1 MQNSPAMNELTRP
14 VAIVIG
20 VLAALVIAALV
31 VTHMEPFGAAASG
44 KRLERIKQS
53 KHYRDGKF
61 NNLAPT
67 NKLVPGTFT
76 EMVLHQFFGTEER
89 VPKVPVPVVTRHASD
104 YALRPT
110 SGIRATW
117 LGHASVLL
125 EMAGRRIVTDP
136 AFSRRC
142 SPFDFVGPERF
153 ATLPLALTEVP
164 AIDVVVISHDHYDH
178 LDMQTI
184 QALAGRGASFV
195 VPLGI
200 GAHLE
205 RWGVPADR
213 IVDLDWYE
221 SSEQLGLTFTATP
234 ARHYSG
240 RGLLDSDQTLW
251 ASWVIA
257 APEQRVFFSGDTGYS
272 AEFRKI
278 GENFGPFDLTLI
290 KVGASDRTW
299 QEIHM
304 SPEEAV
310 QTHQDVRGKLMLP
323 IHWGT
328 WNLGQHAWN
337 EPAER
342 AFAAARSAG
351 LSLVVP
357 KPGEWVDLAQP
368 PKVVT
373 WWR

>member
-1 MQNSPAMNELTRP
+1 MSKLARR
-14 VAIVIG
+14 VAIVIA
-20 VLAALVIAALV
+20 VLAALLILV
-31 VTHMEPFGAAASG
+31 VGVTQLAVFGAAPSG
-44 KRLERIKQS
+44 KRLERMQRS
-53 KHYRDGKF
+53 SHYRDGKF
-61 NNLAPT
+61 TNLQPT
-67 NKLVPGTFT
+67 HKLVPGKFT
-76 EMVLHQFFGTEER
+76 EMVTHQFLGKEER
-89 VPKVPVPVVTRHASD
+89 VPQTPVPVVTRHATD

-110 SGIRATW
+110 SGVRATW

-136 AFSRRC
+136 AFSQRC
-142 SPFDFVGPERF
+142 SPFDFVGPVRF
-153 ATLPLALTEVP
+153 AQLPFAVTEVP

-178 LDMQTI
+178 LDMPTI
-184 QALAGRGASFV
+184 QALAGRGARFV

-221 SSEQLGLTFTATP
+221 SWEQFGMTFTATP

-240 RGLLDSDQTLW
+240 RGLFDSDHTLW

-257 APEQRVFFSGDTGYS
+257 GPEQRVFFSGDTGYS

-290 KVGASDRTW
+290 KIGASDPTW
-299 QEIHM
+299 REIHM

-310 QTHQDVRGKLMLP
+310 QTHQDLRGKLLLP

-328 WNLGQHAWN
+328 WNLAYHAWN
-337 EPAER
+337 EPADR
-342 AFAAARSAG
+342 AFVAARAAG
-351 LSLVVP
+351 VSLVIP
-357 KPGEWVDLAQP
+357 KPGEWVDSAQP
-368 PKVVT
+368 PRVVT